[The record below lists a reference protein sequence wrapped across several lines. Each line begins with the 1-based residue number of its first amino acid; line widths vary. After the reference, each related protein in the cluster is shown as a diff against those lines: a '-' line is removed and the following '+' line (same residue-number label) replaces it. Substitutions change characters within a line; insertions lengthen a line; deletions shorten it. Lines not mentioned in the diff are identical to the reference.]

1 MQLMPALRR
10 PFLVASLALVSL
22 TVPAAA
28 RAQIGHLPD
37 KSPYEDFKIGQTV
50 TVMGGWL
57 AVKRDLAN
65 VAPQANW
72 LAGLRYD
79 IGVGGPASLF
89 ARYLASPSERNLL
102 VPSNPRP
109 TRIIGTP
116 GVTTHL
122 IDGGLDLSLTGRKT
136 WRHLMPSVNV
146 GVGLASDFARAD
158 TGAYQ
163 FGTKFSFNYGF
174 SLRILPKRGPQ
185 IRIDATSFLWQYQYP
200 DRYFVRAADTTSIL
214 TDTRDREA
222 WRGNWALSAGVSFP
236 IFR

>member
-10 PFLVASLALVSL
+10 PFLVASLTLVSL
-22 TVPAAA
+22 TAPAAA

-102 VPSNPRP
+102 APSNPRP

-116 GVTTHL
+116 AVTTHL